1 MTAEPDGGP
10 PPPSESAHPREAAAP
25 APERRSVARRVAP
38 LVIALGVTALLS
50 PLADRWPSTH
60 PLEVALDAPRAVRRV
75 DLTVRREG
83 DDIHQVTWNF
93 AEGSAPERLHTTV
106 QAPEGAVEIVVDVER
121 AGGERTSRPHHVEL
135 GEGRTVVHVD
145 R

>member
-1 MTAEPDGGP
+1 VSPEPGAGP
-10 PPPSESAHPREAAAP
+10 SPPSEDAHPGEPAAP

-50 PLADRWPSTH
+50 PLADRWPSSH
-60 PLEVALDAPRAVRRV
+60 PLEVTLDAPRAVRRV
-75 DLTVRREG
+75 DVIVRREG

-93 AEGSAPERLHTTV
+93 AEGGAPDRLHTTV
-106 QAPEGAVEIVVDVER
+106 QAPEGAVEILVDVER
-121 AGGERTSRPHHVEL
+121 RDGARTSRPHRVEL
-135 GEGRTVVHVD
+135 GEGRTVLHD